1 MSAADTSTYIP
12 EFASLVLYCRAE
24 VAVVA
29 FLVYEYVITLD
40 QELALFWRRKKTGA
54 TCLFLA
60 NRYLTLLCFA
70 WLGSATF
77 ATMSDQVSIF
87 DLCQKLQVVQYTITS
102 FQYLPTAGKPHES
115 RCQISPNGD
124 TSILHQVFSGMR
136 ALALSGM
143 NWPLG
148 FCVSVLAASPFFGSM
163 WELSL
168 GITGSNQPPFGC
180 GGGNNTTPRQ
190 QLIALVPVGTVQS
203 ACIITADII
212 VIIVTWWYSFKTHG
226 TFTTRRDGTRSHLAD
241 ILSINGTIYFLLF
254 MVLNTVQLAFN
265 LVSSVYALENI
276 GVVISFVAPLQAV
289 MTCRFMIALQ
299 SADRRVV
306 GGVASSV
313 NADGQDT
320 GADGVHT
327 LRFASRV
334 VGSIGGDLGA
344 SYLGTAD
351 EYDEDQVND
360 EDVPEGVPEC
370 LAQEQLE
377 AYAEDR
383 GSACSGA
390 KDHNPPSHGDVLE
403 V

>member
-77 ATMSDQVSIF
+77 ATMSDQ
-87 DLCQKLQVVQYTITS
+87 KLQVVQYTITS
-102 FQYLPTAGKPHES
+102 FQYLPTA
-115 RCQISPNGD
+115 
-124 TSILHQVFSGMR
+124 VFSGLR

-148 FCVSVLAASPFFGSM
+148 VCVSVLAASPFFGSM

-190 QLIALVPVGTVQS
+190 QLIRERS

-241 ILSINGTIYFLLF
+241 ILSINGEWTIYFLLF

-306 GGVASSV
+306 GGGAASGA

-334 VGSIGGDLGA
+334 VGSIGGDIGA

-351 EYDEDQVND
+351 EYDEDQVDD

-390 KDHNPPSHGDVLE
+390 KDHNPRSHVDVLE